1 MRAFVMAK
9 ITHTIFAD
17 GERYP
22 MYVDD
27 NDIPDFWVTMFVS
40 AKLRTSHTANSIENY
55 IRDIVHLRRW
65 EKIEKRDLISEF
77 TSGRLLTEEDVHDIR
92 DHCLLDARS
101 INKFINKKV
110 SESVALINANYP
122 SAKKTFDIVCKT
134 HYANRLGH
142 CAEYLDFC
150 AKTILKR
157 NKNFKEINVEIK
169 SMKALIKAQSSKVVR
184 HGRNSFSSTPPPPKT
199 FEKFMK
205 FIHEAHPDNPYKNE
219 TIRFR
224 NALMFEVMYET
235 GCRSGELLSLQV
247 GDIDTHL
254 CKLSIQRNHDDINDP
269 RSRQPVAKT
278 QPRTLNISPE
288 LTDRLIKYVMEDR
301 SKVKN
306 ANKHPYLFVTHRK
319 GAHEGAPTSDTNFR
333 NRILA
338 AATNQFPELFS
349 EIVRHGFRHDFNYRL
364 SVKID
369 KNNELVEN
377 NPVLAREQNLK
388 IINEKQEMEIRK
400 GLNGWTSD
408 DSAKIY
414 TKRFTKEAADKL
426 TTTDMEAQAIHIQKR

>member
-1 MRAFVMAK
+1 MGK
-9 ITHTIFAD
+9 LTHTIFAD

-22 MYVDD
+22 MYLDD
-27 NDIPDFWVTMFVS
+27 NDIPDFWITMFVT

-65 EKIEKRDLISEF
+65 EIVEQRDLISEF
-77 TSGRLLTEEDVHDIR
+77 ITGRLLNEEDIHEIR

-101 INKFINKKV
+101 INKFIKKKNV
-110 SESVALINANYP
+110 SDRVALINANYP
-122 SAKKTFDIVCKT
+122 SAKKTFDIVSKT

-142 CAEYLDFC
+142 CAEYLSFC
-150 AKTILKR
+150 ARSILKR
-157 NKNFKEINVEIK
+157 NKNFKEILPEIK
-169 SMKALIKAQSSKVVR
+169 SMKALIKAQSSKVVK
-184 HGRNSFSSTPPPPKT
+184 HGRNSMTHKHPPPKT

-205 FIHEAHPDNPYKNE
+205 FIHEDHPDNPFKNP

-254 CKLSIQRNHDDINDP
+254 CKLSIQRRHDDIHDS

-278 QPRTLNISPE
+278 QSRILNISPE
-288 LTDRLIKYVMEDR
+288 LTDRLIKYIMEVR
-301 SKVKN
+301 SKVGN

-319 GAHEGAPTSDTNFR
+319 GANEGSPTSDTNFR

-338 AATNQFPELFS
+338 IAANQFPELFS
-349 EIVRHGFRHDFNYRL
+349 EICRHGFRHDFNHRL

-369 KNNELVEN
+369 KQNELVLA
-377 NPVLAREQNLK
+377 NPELAKEKKLK

-400 GLNGWTSD
+400 RLNGWTSD
-408 DSAKIY
+408 DTAKVY
-414 TKRFTKEAADKL
+414 TKRFIKEAADKL
-426 TTTDMEAQAIHIQKR
+426 MKTDMEAQATHIHKR

>member
-1 MRAFVMAK
+1 MFIMGKV
-9 ITHTIFAD
+9 THTIFAD

-22 MYVDD
+22 MYVND
-27 NDIPDFWVTMFVS
+27 NGIPDFWITMFVS
-40 AKLRTSHTANSIENY
+40 AKLRTSHTASSIENF
-55 IRDIVHLRRW
+55 IRDIDHLRRW
-65 EKIEKRDLISEF
+65 EKVEKRDLISEF
-77 TSGRLLTEEDVHDIR
+77 TSGRLLTQEDVHEIR

-101 INKFINKKV
+101 INKFFKKKV
-110 SESVALINANYP
+110 SDNVALINANYP

-150 AKTILKR
+150 ARNILKR
-157 NKNFKEINVEIK
+157 NKNFKEITVEIK

-184 HGRNSFSSTPPPPKT
+184 HGRNSFSSTPPPTKT
-199 FEKFMK
+199 FERFMT
-205 FIHEAHPDNPYKNE
+205 FIHEDHPDNPYKNE

-254 CKLSIQRNHDDINDP
+254 CKLFIQRHHDDIHDS

-278 QPRTLNISPE
+278 QPRTVNISSE
-288 LTDRLIKYVMEDR
+288 LTDRLIKYVMEVR
-301 SKVKN
+301 SKVGN

-319 GAHEGAPTSDTNFR
+319 GANEGSPTSDTNFR

-349 EIVRHGFRHDFNYRL
+349 EICRHGFRHDFNYRL

-369 KNNELVEN
+369 KQNEFVRN
-377 NPVLAREQNLK
+377 NPELAREQKIK

-426 TTTDMEAQAIHIQKR
+426 MTTDMEAQAIHIKKR